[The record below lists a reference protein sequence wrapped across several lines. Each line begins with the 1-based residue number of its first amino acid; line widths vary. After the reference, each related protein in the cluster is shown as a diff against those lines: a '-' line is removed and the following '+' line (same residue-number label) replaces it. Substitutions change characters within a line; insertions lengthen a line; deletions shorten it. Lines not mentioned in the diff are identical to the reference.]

1 MASLLRAEAAQGFFR
16 LPVVRQVGLMLGLA
30 ASVAIGMAVV
40 MWSRD
45 PGYSLLYGNLP
56 DKELAEVVG
65 ILQRDQVPYRI
76 DAGSGALLVPNADLR
91 TVRMKLAA
99 QGLPKGSDMGLEL
112 LQSEQQLGTSQ
123 FMEQA
128 RYQHAIEVELAR
140 SISSLRNVA
149 AARVHLA
156 LPKPSVFVRKTDQP
170 RASVVLELRAG
181 GQLEESEVAAVV
193 HLVAASVP
201 NLNPGQ
207 VTVVDQH
214 GRLLTPPAGEG
225 DLGLSAGQFD
235 QTRKVEET
243 YVHRIENLLAPVVGY
258 GGVRAQVKADIDY
271 TRTESTRENYTPD
284 PTAIR
289 SELVTEQIGS
299 GSNSGGVPGALTNQP
314 PEAGRIDPKAAT
326 ADAEKAGAS
335 EEQGG
340 LAGAQQGA
348 STQQGASAQQGVSA
362 QLGAS
367 AQPGAAARPGAQ
379 VQQDVR
385 SRELTRNY
393 EINRTLS
400 HSQEGGA
407 RLRRL
412 SVAVVVDDRLVPDA
426 EGVVRPVPLTAD
438 ELARLTALVKD
449 AVGFDETRGDRVSVI
464 NQAFIKPAPI
474 MPVAEPLWEQPWLL
488 DLGKLMVAALALV
501 FIVFGVLRPVLKR
514 LVERGVAPPA
524 EPVIGRLPDR
534 REPEEDQLRL
544 SQDLRTPKL
553 SAPGEHRT
561 SSLDRAKAVV
571 TEDPARVAQVVKAWV
586 EADG

>member
-40 MWSRD
+40 LWSRD
-45 PGYSLLYGNLP
+45 PGYTLLYGNLP
-56 DKELAEVVG
+56 DKDMAEVVS

-76 DAGSGALLVPNADLR
+76 DDGSGALLVPNSELR
-91 TVRMKLAA
+91 AVRMKLAA

-170 RASVVLELRAG
+170 RASVVLELRSGA
-181 GQLEESEVAAVV
+181 QLEESEVAAVV

-214 GRLLTPPAGEG
+214 GRLLTPPVEEG
-225 DLGLSAGQFD
+225 AIGVSAGQFD

-243 YVHRIENLLAPVVGY
+243 YVHRIESLLGPVVGY

-271 TRTESTRENYTPD
+271 TRTESTQENYTPD
-284 PTAIR
+284 PVAIR
-289 SELVTEQIGS
+289 SEIIAEEIHAGN
-299 GSNSGGVPGALTNQP
+299 GSGGVPGALTNQP
-314 PEAGRIDPKAAT
+314 PEAGRIDPQAMAADAGKANAGKADAVEADAGKADAT
-326 ADAEKAGAS
+326 AAKGPV
-335 EEQGG
+335 
-340 LAGAQQGA
+340 
-348 STQQGASAQQGVSA
+348 ASASQQV
-362 QLGAS
+362 AS
-367 AQPGAAARPGAQ
+367 AS
-379 VQQDVR
+379 QDVVR
-385 SRELTRNY
+385 SRESTRNY
-393 EINRTLS
+393 EINRTLR
-400 HSQEGGA
+400 HSQEGGG

-412 SVAVVVDDRLVPDA
+412 SVAVVVDDRLVADA
-426 EGVVRPVPLTAD
+426 EGVVRPLPLTAD

-449 AVGFDETRGDRVSVI
+449 AVGFDESRGDRVSVI
-464 NQAFIKPAPI
+464 NQAFIKPGPI
-474 MPVAEPLWEQPWLL
+474 EPVAEPLWEQPWVM
-488 DLGKLMVAALALV
+488 DLGKLAVAALALL
-501 FIVFGVLRPVLKR
+501 FIVFGVLRPILKR
-514 LVERGVAPPA
+514 LVERGVASPTEPA
-524 EPVIGRLPDR
+524 IGRLTDG
-534 REPEEDQLRL
+534 REPEDDRLRL
-544 SQDLRTPKL
+544 SQDARLPQL
-553 SAPGEHRT
+553 AAPAEPRV
-561 SSLDRAKAVV
+561 SPLDRAKTVV

>member
-40 MWSRD
+40 LWSRD
-45 PGYSLLYGNLP
+45 PGYTLLYGNLP
-56 DKELAEVVG
+56 DKDMAEVVG

-76 DAGSGALLVPNADLR
+76 DDGSGALLVPNSELR

-99 QGLPKGSDMGLEL
+99 QGLPKGSGMGLEL

-170 RASVVLELRAG
+170 RASVVLELRSGA
-181 GQLEESEVAAVV
+181 QLEESEVAAVV

-214 GRLLTPPAGEG
+214 GRLLTPPVEEG
-225 DLGLSAGQFD
+225 DIGVSAGQFD

-243 YVHRIENLLAPVVGY
+243 YVRRIESLLAPVIGY

-271 TRTESTRENYTPD
+271 TRTESTQENYTPD
-284 PTAIR
+284 PVAIR
-289 SELVTEQIGS
+289 SEQIAEEIRPGAA
-299 GSNSGGVPGALTNQP
+299 NGGVPGALTNQP
-314 PEAGRIDPKAAT
+314 PEEGRIDPQATAPDAAKAA
-326 ADAEKAGAS
+326 AGNPDNAQAE
-335 EEQGG
+335 
-340 LAGAQQGA
+340 
-348 STQQGASAQQGVSA
+348 V
-362 QLGAS
+362 
-367 AQPGAAARPGAQ
+367 
-379 VQQDVR
+379 VR
-385 SRELTRNY
+385 SRESTRNY

-400 HSQEGGA
+400 HSQEGGG

-412 SVAVVVDDRLVPDA
+412 SVAVVVDDRLVPDD

-438 ELARLTALVKD
+438 ELARFAALVKD
-449 AVGFDETRGDRVSVI
+449 AVGFDESRGDRVSVI
-464 NQAFIKPAPI
+464 NQAFIKPGPVE
-474 MPVAEPLWEQPWLL
+474 PVAEPLWEQPWVM
-488 DLGKLMVAALALV
+488 DLGKLAVAVLALL

-514 LVERGVAPPA
+514 LVERGFAPPA
-524 EPVIGRLPDR
+524 EPGIGLLGDR
-534 REPEEDQLRL
+534 RELGDQREPAEDQLRL
-544 SQDLRTPKL
+544 SQDPRMLHLETGAEKQT
-553 SAPGEHRT
+553 SALE
-561 SSLDRAKAVV
+561 RAKAVV
-571 TEDPARVAQVVKAWV
+571 NEDPARVAQVVKAWV

>member
-40 MWSRD
+40 LWSRD
-45 PGYSLLYGNLP
+45 PGYTLLYGNLP
-56 DKELAEVVG
+56 DKDMAEVVS

-76 DAGSGALLVPNADLR
+76 DDGSGALLVPNSELR
-91 TVRMKLAA
+91 AVRMKLAA

-170 RASVVLELRAG
+170 RASVVLELRSGA
-181 GQLEESEVAAVV
+181 QLEESEVAAVV

-214 GRLLTPPAGEG
+214 GRLLTPPVEEG
-225 DLGLSAGQFD
+225 AIGVSAGQFD

-243 YVHRIENLLAPVVGY
+243 YVHRIESLLAPVVGY

-271 TRTESTRENYTPD
+271 TRTESTQENYTPD
-284 PTAIR
+284 PVAIR
-289 SELVTEQIGS
+289 SEIIAEEIGP
-299 GSNSGGVPGALTNQP
+299 GNGSGGVAGALTNQP
-314 PEAGRIDPKAAT
+314 PEAGRIDPQAMAADAGKANAGKADAVEADAGKADAT
-326 ADAEKAGAS
+326 AAKGPV
-335 EEQGG
+335 
-340 LAGAQQGA
+340 
-348 STQQGASAQQGVSA
+348 ASASQQV
-362 QLGAS
+362 AS
-367 AQPGAAARPGAQ
+367 ASQQ
-379 VQQDVR
+379 VAPAPQDVVR
-385 SRELTRNY
+385 SRESTRNY
-393 EINRTLS
+393 EINRTLR
-400 HSQEGGA
+400 HSQEGGG

-412 SVAVVVDDRLVPDA
+412 SVAVVVDDRLVADA
-426 EGVVRPVPLTAD
+426 EGVVRPLPLTAD

-449 AVGFDETRGDRVSVI
+449 AVGFDESRGDRVSVI
-464 NQAFIKPAPI
+464 NQAFIKPGPI
-474 MPVAEPLWEQPWLL
+474 EPVAEPLWEQPWVM
-488 DLGKLMVAALALV
+488 DLGKLAVAALALL
-501 FIVFGVLRPVLKR
+501 FIVFGVLRPILKR
-514 LVERGVAPPA
+514 LVERGVASPTEPA
-524 EPVIGRLPDR
+524 IGRLTDG
-534 REPEEDQLRL
+534 REPEDDRLRL
-544 SQDLRTPKL
+544 SQDPRLPQL
-553 SAPGEHRT
+553 AAPAEPRV
-561 SSLDRAKAVV
+561 SPLDRAKTVV

>member
-40 MWSRD
+40 LWSRD
-45 PGYSLLYGNLP
+45 PGYTLLYGNLP
-56 DKELAEVVG
+56 DKDMAEVVS

-76 DAGSGALLVPNADLR
+76 DDGSGALLVPNSELR
-91 TVRMKLAA
+91 AVRMKLAA

-170 RASVVLELRAG
+170 RASVVLELRSGA
-181 GQLEESEVAAVV
+181 QLEESEVAAVV

-214 GRLLTPPAGEG
+214 GRLLTPPVEEG
-225 DLGLSAGQFD
+225 AIGVSAGQFD

-243 YVHRIENLLAPVVGY
+243 YVHRIESLLAPVVGY

-271 TRTESTRENYTPD
+271 TRTESTQENYTPD
-284 PTAIR
+284 PVAIR
-289 SELVTEQIGS
+289 SEIIAEEIGP
-299 GSNSGGVPGALTNQP
+299 GNGSGGVAGALTNQP
-314 PEAGRIDPKAAT
+314 PEAGRIDPQAMAADAGKANAGKADAVEADAGKADAT
-326 ADAEKAGAS
+326 AAKGPV
-335 EEQGG
+335 
-340 LAGAQQGA
+340 
-348 STQQGASAQQGVSA
+348 ASASQQV
-362 QLGAS
+362 AS
-367 AQPGAAARPGAQ
+367 AS
-379 VQQDVR
+379 QDVVR
-385 SRELTRNY
+385 SRESTRNY
-393 EINRTLS
+393 EINRTLR
-400 HSQEGGA
+400 HSQEGGG

-412 SVAVVVDDRLVPDA
+412 SVAVVVDDRLVADA
-426 EGVVRPVPLTAD
+426 EGVVRPLPLTAD

-449 AVGFDETRGDRVSVI
+449 AVGFDESRGDRVSVI
-464 NQAFIKPAPI
+464 NQAFIKPGPI
-474 MPVAEPLWEQPWLL
+474 EPVAEPLWEQPWVM
-488 DLGKLMVAALALV
+488 DLGKLAVAALALL
-501 FIVFGVLRPVLKR
+501 FIVFGVLRPILKR
-514 LVERGVAPPA
+514 LVERGVASPTEPA
-524 EPVIGRLPDR
+524 IGRLTDG
-534 REPEEDQLRL
+534 REPEDDRLRL
-544 SQDLRTPKL
+544 SQDPRLPQL
-553 SAPGEHRT
+553 AAPAEPRV
-561 SSLDRAKAVV
+561 SPLDRAKTVV